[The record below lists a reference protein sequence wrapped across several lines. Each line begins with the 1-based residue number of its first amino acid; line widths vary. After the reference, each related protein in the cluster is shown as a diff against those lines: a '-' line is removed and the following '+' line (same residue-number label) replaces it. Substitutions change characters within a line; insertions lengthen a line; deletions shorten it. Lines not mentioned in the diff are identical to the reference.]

1 MDILKKF
8 NFANIMST
16 NSKNDFVTQRIEA
29 LDKFQDTKAEYVLFL
44 NNSVILNKNT
54 TLKAMVI
61 QHQHVMAPM
70 VKVNS
75 FKPSYLH
82 IIPSHGL
89 YENIEIP
96 TTFPHSSTRINWLHD
111 RYYVS

>member
-16 NSKNDFVTQRIEA
+16 DSKNHFVKQRIEA
-29 LDKFQDTKAEYVLFL
+29 LGKFQDTEAEYVLFL
-44 NNSVILNKNT
+44 NNSVILHENT
-54 TLKAMVI
+54 TLKALAI
-61 QHQHVMAPM
+61 QQQHVMAPM
-70 VKVNS
+70 IKVNS

-82 IIPSHGL
+82 IIPRHGL
-89 YENIEIP
+89 YEYIKIP
-96 TTFPHSSTRINWLHD
+96 TTFPHSSSRMNWIHD